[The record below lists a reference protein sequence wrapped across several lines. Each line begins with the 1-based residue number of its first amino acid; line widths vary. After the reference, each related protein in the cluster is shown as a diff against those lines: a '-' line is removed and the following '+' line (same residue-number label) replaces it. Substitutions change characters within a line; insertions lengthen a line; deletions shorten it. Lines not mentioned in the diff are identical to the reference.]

1 LFNNPTVQHR
11 SDFHRTSATVL
22 WVTLST
28 DALPDLMRRSRSSMT
43 PLSTAERVARAL
55 RNGIAMGELHP
66 GAQLKEETIAGG
78 LGVSRNTVRE
88 AFTMLAAE
96 RLAERLPHRGVFVA
110 RLDADGVEDLY
121 RVRLLVE
128 PAAVRA
134 GGTRAA
140 VALMRDAVVDGQTA
154 LAEGRWSDV
163 GSANQHFHTAL
174 VAMAGSER
182 LDRWM
187 EHLLAEMRLAFH
199 AVTDVRALHEPYV
212 AENAAICDLVEA
224 GELDAAG
231 HRLVAYLERSRA
243 DLLATLT

>member
-1 LFNNPTVQHR
+1 VGYRGPV
-11 SDFHRTSATVL
+11 TS
-22 WVTLST
+22 ST
-28 DALPDLMRRSRSSMT
+28 DSLPDLMRRSRSSMA

-55 RNGIAMGELHP
+55 RNGIAEGELLP
-66 GAQLKEETIAGG
+66 GAQLKEETIATG

-128 PAAVRA
+128 PAAARA
-134 GGTRAA
+134 GGSEAAIALLRAA
-140 VALMRDAVVDGQTA
+140 VVEGQTA

-187 EHLLAEMRLAFH
+187 EQLLAEMRLAFH
-199 AVTDVRALHEPYV
+199 AVTDVRALHEPYLM
-212 AENAAICDLVEA
+212 ENGAICDLIEA
-224 GELDAAG
+224 GELAAAG
-231 HRLVAYLERSRA
+231 DRLIAYLERSRA
-243 DLLATLT
+243 DLLATLA